1 MRCQHYLLTIVLLI
15 LSCGR
20 EDIYCNAL
28 LSSPSLLVSKR
39 GWDCQTLVSVQK
51 ISNDDNSNIFDIVRG
66 GDIGYISRVK
76 EGYNQRVSA
85 DPSFLSKSIIEVILA
100 ALTQYIAEVSRR
112 GQARIIPEIDFVFA
126 GVLTAVCGK
135 YYSMWRVARTV
146 TSIDNTDGDVKETK
160 ESSND
165 WRDKV
170 PNNAFQSTLLDG
182 QTTPT
187 LQSRFLSFILP
198 MPNLYKAGF
207 IASTLG
213 YGLTALLIHIRT
225 ILLPHYVTATKQVS
239 VIGASIYTGAFM
251 ALVSNIRYQ
260 LLQGVIEP
268 SIDSAFNKLEA
279 MTHSRDRKDTIL
291 DKLKFLTNVKRLTI
305 ILVRLGNGL
314 LGSYIA
320 ITGMKAFGLQ
330 QLKE

>member
-1 MRCQHYLLTIVLLI
+1 MRCEHYLLIIVLVI
-15 LSCGR
+15 LACGKGN
-20 EDIYCNAL
+20 ICCNAL
-28 LSSPSLLVSKR
+28 LPSPSLLVSKR
-39 GWDCQTLVSVQK
+39 GWDCQTPTPVSVRK
-51 ISNDDNSNIFDIVRG
+51 ISNDDKSSTLDIIRG
-66 GDIGYISRVK
+66 GDINYISRIK
-76 EGYNQRVSA
+76 EGYNQRISA

-100 ALTQYIAEVSRR
+100 ASTQYIAEVSRR

-146 TSIDNTDGDVKETK
+146 TSSDNKVAVIETK
-160 ESSND
+160 ESTND
-165 WRDKV
+165 WRDKI

-182 QTTPT
+182 LTKPT

-198 MPNLYKAGF
+198 MPNLFKAGF

-225 ILLPHYVTATKQVS
+225 LLIPHYVAATKPVS
-239 VIGASIYTGAFM
+239 VIGASLYTGAFM

-260 LLQGVIEP
+260 LLQGVVEP
-268 SIDSAFNKLEA
+268 FIDSVFKKLE
-279 MTHSRDRKDTIL
+279 SISSDRKDTIL
-291 DKLKFLTNVKRLTI
+291 DKLCLLANVKRLTI
-305 ILVRLGNGL
+305 VLVRLGNGL
-314 LGSYIA
+314 LGSFIA

>member
-1 MRCQHYLLTIVLLI
+1 MRCQHLLTIVLVI
-15 LSCGR
+15 LACGR
-20 EDIYCNAL
+20 EDAYCNAL
-28 LSSPSLLVSKR
+28 LPSCHVKTRLIHTDKSIIR
-39 GWDCQTLVSVQK
+39 K
-51 ISNDDNSNIFDIVRG
+51 ISNDDNNNNILGIVRG
-66 GDIGYISRVK
+66 GDINFISRMK

-100 ALTQYIAEVSRR
+100 ASTQYIAEVSRR
-112 GQARIIPEIDFVFA
+112 GQSRIIPEIDFVFA

-146 TSIDNTDGDVKETK
+146 TSSENTKDVTETK

-165 WRDKV
+165 WRDKI

-182 QTTPT
+182 QTKPT

-198 MPNLYKAGF
+198 MPNLFKAGF

-225 ILLPHYVTATKQVS
+225 LLVPQYVTVTKPIS
-239 VIGASIYTGAFM
+239 VIGASIYTGVFM

-260 LLQGVIEP
+260 LLQGIVEP
-268 SIDSAFNKLEA
+268 FIDGVFNKME
-279 MTHSRDRKDTIL
+279 SISSDKKGRIL
-291 DKLKFLTNVKRLTI
+291 GKLKILTNVKRLTI
-305 ILVRLGNGL
+305 VLVRLGNGL

>member
-1 MRCQHYLLTIVLLI
+1 MRFIILLVIFA
-15 LSCGR
+15 CRR
-20 EDIYCNAL
+20 EDIYCNGL
-28 LSSPSLLVSKR
+28 LPSQSLLVSKR
-39 GWDCQTLVSVQK
+39 VWDCQTLVSVQK
-51 ISNDDNSNIFDIVRG
+51 VSNDDKSNILGIVRG
-66 GDIGYISRVK
+66 RGDINFISRVK
-76 EGYNQRVSA
+76 EGYNQRTSA

-100 ALTQYIAEVSRR
+100 ATTQYIAEASKR
-112 GQARIIPEIDFVFA
+112 GKSRIIPEIDFVFA

-135 YYSMWRVARTV
+135 YYSMWRVARTI
-146 TSIDNTDGDVKETK
+146 TSIDNTDDVIIETK

-165 WRDKV
+165 WRDEV
-170 PNNAFQSTLLDG
+170 PNNAFQPTLLDG
-182 QTTPT
+182 QTKPT

-198 MPNLYKAGF
+198 MPNLFKAGF

-225 ILLPHYVTATKQVS
+225 LLISHYVSATKPVS

-251 ALVSNIRYQ
+251 ALISNIRYQ

-268 SIDSAFNKLEA
+268 FIDSVFKKLEA
-279 MTHSRDRKDTIL
+279 ISSDRKDKIL
-291 DKLKFLTNVKRLTI
+291 GKMRLLSNVKRLTI

>member
-1 MRCQHYLLTIVLLI
+1 MRCHHHLFIILLVI
-15 LSCGR
+15 LACGKG
-20 EDIYCNAL
+20 DIYCNGL
-28 LSSPSLLVSKR
+28 LPSPSLLVSKR
-39 GWDCQTLVSVQK
+39 GWDCQTLLSVRK
-51 ISNDDNSNIFDIVRG
+51 ISNDDNSNNNILGIVWG
-66 GDIGYISRVK
+66 GDINFISRMK
-76 EGYNQRVSA
+76 EGYNQRISA

-100 ALTQYIAEVSRR
+100 ASTQYMAESSRR
-112 GQARIIPEIDFVFA
+112 GKSRIIPEVDFVFA

-146 TSIDNTDGDVKETK
+146 TSSDNKVAVIETK
-160 ESSND
+160 ESTND

-182 QTTPT
+182 QTIPT

-198 MPNLYKAGF
+198 MPNLFKAGF

-225 ILLPHYVTATKQVS
+225 LVIPHYVTATKPVS

-251 ALVSNIRYQ
+251 ALISNIRYQ

-268 SIDSAFNKLEA
+268 FIDSAFSKLE
-279 MTHSRDRKDTIL
+279 SISSNRKNTIL
-291 DKLKFLTNVKRLTI
+291 GMLKLLANVKRLTI
-305 ILVRLGNGL
+305 VLVRLGNGL